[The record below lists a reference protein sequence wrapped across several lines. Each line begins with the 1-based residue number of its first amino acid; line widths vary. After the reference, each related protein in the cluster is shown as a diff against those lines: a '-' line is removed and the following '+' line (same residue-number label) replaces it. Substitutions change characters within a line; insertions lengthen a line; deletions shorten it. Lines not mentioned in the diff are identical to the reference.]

1 MSIQDLENKLNA
13 TLNNLTD
20 GGMLRR
26 PLIDP
31 HAWVTKAQ
39 KSAEERDCLDVL
51 KDAELIKA
59 CLLDT
64 TLAKKV
70 LADFSTSFWLTRT
83 LSNASL
89 AYEIDSERTLN
100 DVQQLIFFLE
110 VRFSGARAIV
120 KSGVQPT

>member
-13 TLNNLTD
+13 TLNNLTN

-26 PLIDP
+26 PLVDP
-31 HAWVTKAQ
+31 HAWVTKAKQ
-39 KSAEERDCLDVL
+39 SAEERDCLDVL

-59 CLLDT
+59 CLLDV

-70 LADFSTSFWLTRT
+70 TTDLSTSFWLTRT

-89 AYEIDSERTLN
+89 AYQADPERTIN

-110 VRFSGARAIV
+110 VRFSGANAMNLYPV
-120 KSGVQPT
+120 